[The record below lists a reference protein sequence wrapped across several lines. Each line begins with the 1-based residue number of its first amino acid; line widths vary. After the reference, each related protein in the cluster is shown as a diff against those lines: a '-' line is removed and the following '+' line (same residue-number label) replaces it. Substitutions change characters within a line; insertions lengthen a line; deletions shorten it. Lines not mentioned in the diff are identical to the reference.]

1 MAAAHTEADTAVAP
15 APRGGKRF
23 GGHSMIA
30 PLRRALVHL
39 PGPEFTTENWRAYGL
54 EGDADREAAVAEQE
68 RFLDIL
74 LGHGVELELLEEHA
88 SVQCTATFDPALITD
103 EGAVILTSGRPER
116 RAETFPMA
124 RKLLELEIPII
135 GWVGGLGTMD
145 AGDSFWLDPQTFL
158 VGRSY
163 RTNDEGFRQL
173 RRALDGIVQTFHQL
187 ELPHWEGPGK
197 VLHLMSVVS
206 LVDEDLAVVYTR
218 AAPIRLLELLHER
231 EYRIVEVPDSEFET
245 QGANVLALEPGCAV
259 ICAGNPRTS
268 AALRDAGV
276 EVHEYEGKNI
286 SIRRISGP
294 TCNTRPILRE

>member
-1 MAAAHTEADTAVAP
+1 MALASAP
-15 APRGGKRF
+15 AVTKPF

-54 EGDADREAAVAEQE
+54 EGDADRSAATEEHE

-74 LGHGVELELLEEHA
+74 RARGVELEFLDEHA

-103 EGAVILTSGRPER
+103 AGAVILTSGRPER

-124 RKLLELEIPII
+124 RKLLELDIPII
-135 GWVGGLGTMD
+135 GWVGGLGSMD
-145 AGDSFWLDPQTFL
+145 AGDSFWLDRDTLL

-163 RTNDEGFRQL
+163 RTNDEGFHQL
-173 RRALDGIVQTFHQL
+173 RRALDGIAQTVQQL

-206 LVDEDLAVVYTR
+206 LVDEDLAVVYPR

-231 EYRIVEVPDSEFET
+231 EYRIVEVPDAEFET

-268 AALRDAGV
+268 AGLRDAGA
-276 EVHEYEGKNI
+276 EVFEYEGEHI

-294 TCNTRPILRE
+294 TCNTRPILRA